1 MDETNI
7 CNLLIS
13 VANNTVARINQIL
26 RDERTPEENQ
36 LYKEATEYLAKVFKT
51 YGRVLGNLP
60 PGPNGEGHS
69 E

>member
-36 LYKEATEYLAKVFKT
+36 LYKEATEYLAKVFIT

>member
-7 CNLLIS
+7 CSLLIS

-26 RDERTPEENQ
+26 RDERTPEEIQ
-36 LYKEATEYLAKVFKT
+36 LYKEATEYLAKVFIT

-60 PGPNGEGHS
+60 PGPNGEGRS